1 MTLPVLVGR
10 STHSMSSEQPDNKQP
25 QLSRKTANAL
35 GLTHV
40 YSPPHCKPVVDI
52 IFIHGLAGR
61 SHSTWCYNRDLEY
74 FWPSWLPLEPG
85 LAGVRITTYGYD
97 SSIWPALRRN
107 FSCIDDF
114 SQELLT
120 RVKIAANELTG
131 EVPFGTVRTAIP
143 RILFMLTDLSL
154 DYNRS
159 LPSWLPIH

>member
-1 MTLPVLVGR
+1 MAKLAASGTG
-10 STHSMSSEQPDNKQP
+10 
-25 QLSRKTANAL
+25 A
-35 GLTHV
+35 GL
-40 YSPPHCKPVVDI
+40 
-52 IFIHGLAGR
+52 
-61 SHSTWCYNRDLEY
+61 
-74 FWPSWLPLEPG
+74 
-85 LAGVRITTYGYD
+85 RITTYGYD

-114 SQELLT
+114 SQELLA

-131 EVPFGTVRTAIP
+131 EVPFSTVRTAIP